1 MITFSAHSTQNVLFY
16 FTYISKDFIYSQV
29 YVWGS
34 NTEGQLGL
42 GPEAEEAVYTPVLL
56 NLHFKVILRASWD

>member
-1 MITFSAHSTQNVLFY
+1 M
-16 FTYISKDFIYSQV
+16 QV

-42 GPEAEEAVYTPVLL
+42 GPEAEEAAYTPVLL
-56 NLHFKVILRASWD
+56 NLNFKVIYL

>member
-1 MITFSAHSTQNVLFY
+1 
-16 FTYISKDFIYSQV
+16 V

-56 NLHFKVILRASWD
+56 NLHFKVILRVSWD

>member
-1 MITFSAHSTQNVLFY
+1 
-16 FTYISKDFIYSQV
+16 V

-56 NLHFKVILRASWD
+56 NLHFKVIVQKTRSRGDLVVSS

>member
-1 MITFSAHSTQNVLFY
+1 M
-16 FTYISKDFIYSQV
+16 

-42 GPEAEEAVYTPVLL
+42 GSEAAEAVYTPVLL
-56 NLHFKVILRASWD
+56 NLLFKVRTTLQGEDPVYTPVLLNLPFKESAYTPVLLNLPF